1 MFSQA
6 KREKNLGEFEQI
18 VLLALLRLGEDA
30 YGVSIRSHL
39 ARSTGR
45 KHPYGTLYSTL
56 AKLDR
61 LGYVSKTVADP
72 NPVRGGRSK
81 NYYRITSSGMSALK
95 AAAELKTRLWDKDT
109 VLALKKS

>member
-1 MFSQA
+1 MKSLNA
-6 KREKNLGEFEQI
+6 TEEMILWAVWKLK
-18 VLLALLRLGEDA
+18 DKA

-39 ARSTGR
+39 VRSTGR

-61 LGYVSKTVADP
+61 LGYVTKTVTDP

-81 NYYRITSSGMSALK
+81 NYYRITSAGIAALK
-95 AAAELKTRLWDKDT
+95 AAAELKTRLWDKDS
-109 VLALKKS
+109 VLALNKS